1 MELTQSFFLRT
12 NIKEKLGNLNF
23 NNMKNVETRHEILE
37 YVNVMDNFTVGNE
50 IQNMK
55 DYLLAFKVE
64 DMRLSIKQ
72 GSGKRARVC

>member
-1 MELTQSFFLRT
+1 
-12 NIKEKLGNLNF
+12 
-23 NNMKNVETRHEILE
+23 MKNVETRHEILE